1 MASLALP
8 ELNHETLKEHL
19 AKAESLKS
27 TDPTTALS
35 ILTAIL
41 QTFQQFDTEATFHA
55 AVGACHF
62 NLSNKSLALVSF
74 SKAGELDPTNIAACT
89 NAGSLAKSLEQFD
102 NAVHWFT
109 IVLQTDPKNSTALM
123 QLAATCLA
131 MPQPNYDQALS
142 SLNTLL
148 SLPSD
153 QPNFR
158 AHELKAFAAY
168 KSNTSIS
175 MLDDWKTVKPFHAQ
189 LNATQ
194 KQIFAVNLST
204 LSMGLMKNKE
214 YESALALHLDV
225 NLLTP
230 SANNYFNHAACLVKM
245 QRANEAIPVFRL
257 SLNED
262 PQFVKAT
269 LGLSSLLLMTKV
281 GDDVARHTAEAK
293 DLLVAATAEG
303 QALATHVDALFNLS
317 VAFMNLNQEKEAHG
331 TLLRVVKC
339 SNGTHWKAAALVA
352 NIEINQKHWGKG
364 IDMLEQARNSSN
376 AAQADFSVHFNLGIC
391 HLNLDDPVKAL
402 KHFEIA
408 HSIDPLNPNGI
419 QAKELLS
426 AKTTVGSGGSGS
438 VESGSGAGGEGGEGN
453 ATTDTATKGTSGEQT
468 PQQLKD
474 DDFGHWEW
482 YWLDS
487 ETEENNGPF
496 TVQVRSH
503 AYVVLD
509 TVYNLIPLD
518 FSLLCV
524 LCFRCSLF
532 SLFSVLAVLC
542 SLFTGHQSTVRG
554 RVHWC
559 QHVRVGGG
567 VVGRLVQNERRARV
581 ARRVRSAG
589 PEASKKEE
597 HRQYGNSDVGKSQT
611 HFET

>member
-1 MASLALP
+1 
-8 ELNHETLKEHL
+8 
-19 AKAESLKS
+19 
-27 TDPTTALS
+27 
-35 ILTAIL
+35 
-41 QTFQQFDTEATFHA
+41 
-55 AVGACHF
+55 
-62 NLSNKSLALVSF
+62 
-74 SKAGELDPTNIAACT
+74 
-89 NAGSLAKSLEQFD
+89 
-102 NAVHWFT
+102 
-109 IVLQTDPKNSTALM
+109 
-123 QLAATCLA
+123 
-131 MPQPNYDQALS
+131 
-142 SLNTLL
+142 
-148 SLPSD
+148 
-153 QPNFR
+153 
-158 AHELKAFAAY
+158 
-168 KSNTSIS
+168 
-175 MLDDWKTVKPFHAQ
+175 
-189 LNATQ
+189 
-194 KQIFAVNLST
+194 
-204 LSMGLMKNKE
+204 
-214 YESALALHLDV
+214 
-225 NLLTP
+225 
-230 SANNYFNHAACLVKM
+230 
-245 QRANEAIPVFRL
+245 
-257 SLNED
+257 
-262 PQFVKAT
+262 
-269 LGLSSLLLMTKV
+269 
-281 GDDVARHTAEAK
+281 
-293 DLLVAATAEG
+293 
-303 QALATHVDALFNLS
+303 
-317 VAFMNLNQEKEAHG
+317 
-331 TLLRVVKC
+331 
-339 SNGTHWKAAALVA
+339 VA

-426 AKTTVGSGGSGS
+426 AKTTVGSGGSESGS
-438 VESGSGAGGEGGEGN
+438 VESGSGSESGAGGEGGEGN

-589 PEASKKEE
+589 PEASKKED
-597 HRQYGNSDVGKSQT
+597 HRQYGNGDVGESQT